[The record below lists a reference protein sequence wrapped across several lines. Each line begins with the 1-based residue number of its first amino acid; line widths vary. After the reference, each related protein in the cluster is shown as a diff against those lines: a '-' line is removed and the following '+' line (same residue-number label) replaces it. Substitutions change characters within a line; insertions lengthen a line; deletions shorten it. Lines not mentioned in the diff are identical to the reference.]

1 MRKNA
6 TLLLIAILT
15 ASSLVMVHSVFAE
28 SIPKPSLPKFRVKFV
43 NASYTVTTTNAYTG
57 LDETKQISNNS
68 IEITITNQPFD
79 YSDYQIY
86 YNIRV
91 KPRFADKDNW
101 TEVYP
106 LITYASSYEG
116 DYNFSYAEYINDNS
130 MPQSKSSYTI
140 VTFSVVPTELY
151 LGSGYDV
158 EGTSLWAI
166 PDGSQL
172 DFQVEALVGHPS
184 QRWVSDHVLAPWL
197 GGSFTP
203 AVAYDETSGWSN
215 TQTVTIGESQTPT
228 PSPSTTPTPTPNQEP
243 QQTEPLVTIIGLAIV
258 AIVIG
263 AGLGLLVYLIKRK

>member
-1 MRKNA
+1 MSKLA

-28 SIPKPSLPKFRVKFV
+28 SIPKPSPPEFRVKFV
-43 NASYTVTTTNAYTG
+43 NASYTVTITNAYTG

-68 IEITITNQPFD
+68 IEIKITNQPFN

-86 YNIRV
+86 YNLRV
-91 KPRFADKDNW
+91 KPRFADNW

-106 LITYASSYEG
+106 LRTYASSYEG
-116 DYNFSYAEYINDNS
+116 GYNFSYADYINEYS
-130 MPQSKSSYTI
+130 MPQSNSSYTVI
-140 VTFSVVPTELY
+140 TFSVVPTELY

-158 EGTSLWAI
+158 EGTSLRAI

-184 QRWVSDHVLAPWL
+184 QRWVSEHALYPMA
-197 GGSFTP
+197 GGHFIS

-215 TQTVTIGESQTPT
+215 TQTVTIGESQTQT
-228 PSPSTTPTPTPNQEP
+228 PSSSTTPTPTPSQEP
-243 QQTEPLVTIIGLAIV
+243 QQTEPFDIIIGV
-258 AIVIG
+258 AITVTVIG
-263 AGLGLLVYLIKRK
+263 AGLGLLIYLIKRK